1 MIRNTL
7 PQSLV
12 DNPRLEQWIAF
23 EPDRTVALKTGK
35 VEIGQGIL
43 TVLRQIAAEEL
54 DLAPGQL
61 RVVSGDT
68 ELSPAEGFT
77 AGSLSVEVGG
87 GAIRLVCAEVRA
99 RMLDRAAARLG
110 AEPESLSIEAG
121 EVRRGGAPTGLD
133 YWSLAGSI
141 DLSADAT
148 GAVPTK
154 RVSEYRVVGRS
165 EHRLDLPAKVFG
177 AGFIHDLEPPGML
190 HARIVRRPWAGA
202 TLVSGDDAIAR
213 LAGPGVDVVR
223 DGDFIAFVSAD
234 ETACAAALGRAWQ
247 RLDWTGGEPLGPEH
261 AEASWLLSQPTKDR
275 QIGPDNSPDPAAAFR
290 LDARYS
296 RQYIAH
302 ASIGPSCALAVFRDG
317 RLDVWSHSQG
327 VGPLGGSIA
336 RVLGLAPDGVVVHH
350 TQGAGCYGHNGADDV
365 ALDAALVAVARPGT
379 PIRVMWMREDE
390 LSSSP
395 FGAAMVTA
403 IDAGCDPDGRVLDW
417 TLTVTSP
424 THVSRPGAHGEV
436 HLLASEALAKPWP
449 RPEGKDFPDERG
461 GGASRNTLALY
472 DLPPQRIVHRLVP
485 KLPVRTSA
493 LRGLGT
499 LGNVFAIESAIDEI
513 AERAGRDPVAYRLA
527 MMSDP
532 RGRRVIER
540 AAAMAGWLPGQEGGT
555 GSGHGVAFSRYKNHA
570 AYAAV
575 IAEVDVDEEVRVR
588 RLWTAVDAGLV
599 INPDGAVN
607 QIEGGIIQAVSWATK
622 EQVRFADG
630 KVATATWDVYPILRF
645 TEVPEVEV
653 ALVGDPNDPPLGLG
667 EVSLGPTAAA
677 IGNAVAHAL
686 GIRVRDLPLSRDRL
700 MAAMEAS

>member
-1 MIRNTL
+1 MIRNAL

-43 TVLRQIAAEEL
+43 TALRQIAAEEL
-54 DLAPGQL
+54 DLAPRQL
-61 RVVSGDT
+61 KVISGDT
-68 ELSPAEGFT
+68 ELSPAEAFT

-87 GAIRLVCAEVRA
+87 GAIRLVCAEIRA
-99 RMLDRAAARLG
+99 RMLESAAARLG
-110 AEPESLSIEAG
+110 TDPDNLAVEEG
-121 EVRRGGAPTGLD
+121 EVRRGGEATGLD

-141 DLSADAT
+141 DLSAEAT
-148 GAVPTK
+148 GSVPTK
-154 RVSEYRVVGRS
+154 RPSEYRIVGQS
-165 EHRLDLPAKVFG
+165 EARLDLPAKVFG
-177 AGFIHDLEPPGML
+177 AGFIHDLAPPGML
-190 HARIVRRPWAGA
+190 HARIVHRPWTGA
-202 TLVSGDDAIAR
+202 RLASPDEAIAR
-213 LAGPGVDVVR
+213 LAGPGVDIVR

-247 RLDWTGGEPLGPEH
+247 RLDWTGGEPLGPDH
-261 AEASWLLSQPTKDR
+261 AEASWLLGQPTRDR
-275 QIGPDNSPDPAAAFR
+275 QIGPDNSPDPSAAFR
-290 LDARYS
+290 LRARYS
-296 RQYIAH
+296 RPYIAH
-302 ASIGPSCALAVFRDG
+302 ASIGPSCALALFRDG

-336 RVLGLAPDGVVVHH
+336 RVLGLAPERVVVHH
-350 TQGAGCYGHNGADDV
+350 SQGAGCYGHNGADDV
-365 ALDAALVAVARPGT
+365 ALDAALVAFARPGT
-379 PIRVMWMREDE
+379 PIRVLWMREDE

-395 FGAAMVTA
+395 FGAAMVTE
-403 IDAGCDPDGRVLDW
+403 IDAGCDSDGRVLDW

-436 HLLASEALAKPWP
+436 HLLASEALEQPWP

-461 GGASRNTLALY
+461 GGAVRNAFALY

-485 KLPVRTSA
+485 RLPVRTSA

-499 LGNVFAIESAIDEI
+499 LGNVFAIESAMDEI
-513 AERAGRDPVAYRLA
+513 AERAGRDPVAYRIA
-527 MMSDP
+527 MMSDL

-540 AAAMAGWLPGQEGGT
+540 AAAMAGWQPGQEGGT
-555 GSGHGVAFSRYKNHA
+555 GTGRGVAFSRYKNHA

-575 IAEVDVDEEVRVR
+575 IAEVEVEEEVRVR
-588 RLWTAVDAGLV
+588 RLWAAVDAGLV
-599 INPDGAVN
+599 INPDGAIN

-622 EQVRFADG
+622 EQVRFEEG
-630 KVATATWDVYPILRF
+630 RVATSTWDTYEILRF
-645 TEVPEVEV
+645 SEVPEVEV
-653 ALVGDPNDPPLGLG
+653 ALVGDQSDPALGLG

-700 MAAMEAS
+700 VAAIEG